1 MGMIPEKGEINKV
14 SSPFAALTEYR
25 RSAISLR
32 VGDRVEGL
40 ERPRWIAVSSL
51 FVSRTLLTCVLHLN
65 ELATDGSHEGQQC
78 TEPEPTSQPG
88 NLTIHTALSRL
99 HRNVSLL

>member
-1 MGMIPEKGEINKV
+1 MIPEREEINKAG
-14 SSPFAALTEYR
+14 SPFAALTGHR

-32 VGDRVEGL
+32 VGDRVEEL

-65 ELATDGSHEGQQC
+65 ELAMDVLMKDNSVQ
-78 TEPEPTSQPG
+78 SQ
-88 NLTIHTALSRL
+88 NLEIL
-99 HRNVSLL
+99 